1 MRYQLASLSLPG
13 ARPTNEDR
21 VAVAER
27 DNAVLMV
34 LADGLGGH
42 AGGALAA
49 ETLTQ
54 TLVRAFQTVRAPLIE
69 RPSAFLALS
78 ILQAHRLIVNLG
90 RRAHPPLEPRT
101 TCVACLVQN
110 GYAYW
115 AHVGDSRLYHLRDGR
130 VLYRTFDH
138 TTIEQLRR
146 DGLLSE
152 AEMNEHPQK
161 SRLLKCV
168 GGPKP
173 PTIAL
178 GEETLLKQDDILLL
192 VSDGVWEAFT
202 PEELAAQMDRPGPLE
217 EHVEELLAAAERRM
231 RTQCDNVS
239 AVALRWE
246 AAASAAGLPLQ
257 GNPAIEI
264 DGEALLENIP
274 SLLSRRTRAAA
285 RPTPAAS
292 ADGGTDRRGH
302 KPIEREIRELEEYL
316 KALDTRYESPDTS

>member
-1 MRYQLASLSLPG
+1 MKYQLAYHSLPG
-13 ARPTNEDR
+13 ARHTNEDR

-49 ETLTQ
+49 ETLVQ
-54 TLVRAFQTVRAPLIE
+54 TVVRAFQAVRAPLID
-69 RPSAFLALS
+69 RPSAFLALA
-78 ILQAHRLIVNLG
+78 ILQAHRLIVDLG
-90 RRAHPPLEPRT
+90 RRAVPPLEPRT

-130 VLYRTFDH
+130 VQRRTHDH
-138 TTIEQLRR
+138 TTLEQLRQ

-152 AEMNEHPQK
+152 EEMGEHPQR

-168 GGPKP
+168 GGLQR
-173 PTIAL
+173 PTISL
-178 GEETLLKQDDILLL
+178 SEETLLQQDDILLL
-192 VSDGVWEAFT
+192 VSDGVWEALT
-202 PEELAAQMDRPGPLE
+202 TEALVRHIDRPMLE
-217 EHVEELLAAAERRM
+217 EGIEELLLAAERNM
-231 RTQCDNVS
+231 RQACDNVS

-246 AAASAAGLPLQ
+246 EAMPAGLPLQ
-257 GNPAIEI
+257 GNT
-264 DGEALLENIP
+264 ALHVEGDALWESAADIN
-274 SLLSRRTRAAA
+274 TRLQLQKQSGG
-285 RPTPAAS
+285 S
-292 ADGGTDRRGH
+292 APR

-316 KALDTRYESPDTS
+316 NRLDARYEEE